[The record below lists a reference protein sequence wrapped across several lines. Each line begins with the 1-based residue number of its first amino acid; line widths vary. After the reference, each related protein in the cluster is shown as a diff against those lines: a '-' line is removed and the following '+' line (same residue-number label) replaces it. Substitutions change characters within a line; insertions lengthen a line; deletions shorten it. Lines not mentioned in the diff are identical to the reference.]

1 MRSKRSICPLDRELK
16 FDVPVGPIIVIVS
29 IPTTKITFTTRFPG
43 RVDVVHLGNLLVG
56 VLPCTISK
64 VNVDVDTTGVIQPLF
79 GRALRSE
86 RTRKEELQKSCVLS
100 SLGIQT
106 LPPAK

>member
-1 MRSKRSICPLDRELK
+1 MLHLSVAQGAEVRMI
-16 FDVPVGPIIVIVS
+16 DVSTGLNVAKLQNGR
-29 IPTTKITFTTRFPG
+29 ITFTTRFLG
-43 RVDVVHLGNLLVG
+43 RVDVVHLCNLRVG

-86 RTRKEELQKSCVLS
+86 RTRNEELRKSYN
-100 SLGIQT
+100 
-106 LPPAK
+106 P